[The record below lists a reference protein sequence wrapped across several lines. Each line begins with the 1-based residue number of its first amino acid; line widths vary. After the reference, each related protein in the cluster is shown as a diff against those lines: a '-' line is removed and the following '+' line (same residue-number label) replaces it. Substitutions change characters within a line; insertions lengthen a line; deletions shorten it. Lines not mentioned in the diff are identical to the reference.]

1 MYDNYHYRMTEYYDY
16 EYKEEEHREFVK
28 EYGWRKEWE
37 CCYFTDW
44 DDWLYLFDE
53 IKDHWNEKEN
63 PEALLQGFMNS
74 NVFTLAEIVSLIEEK
89 DLSNIAY
96 NIWGKD
102 ECPPSYF
109 ESDSEDEQSE
119 LYLHAKLFWGP
130 EIAILRHYKKSY
142 T

>member
-16 EYKEEEHREFVK
+16 EYKEEEHREFVS

-53 IKDHWNEKEN
+53 IKDHWNEKEVRQWREKTLQKFVYKIPDIKN

-109 ESDSEDEQSE
+109 ESDSEDEQS
-119 LYLHAKLFWGP
+119 G
-130 EIAILRHYKKSY
+130 
-142 T
+142 